1 MTFMLWWE
9 THSSWVISSP
19 LDTSCHQRALQP
31 FSKSVL
37 FYSAKRSILGTL
49 PCDGSSA
56 SSRQLPCFPG
66 IFSSVNSSLSHSSH
80 SFEGT
85 GCGIQPCPFSVIPL
99 DVLKLPSAL
108 LNCGTHFFLWCQED
122 NRWKMSGGVCLLT
135 LVLKLEYASE
145 YPLEGLWQGPIPR
158 VSGSLSMGWG
168 LGVCILNKPPSDASN
183 DGLGLI
189 FGEQLI

>member
-19 LDTSCHQRALQP
+19 LDTSRHQLALQP

-37 FYSAKRSILGTL
+37 LCSAKRTILGTHL
-49 PCDGSSA
+49 CDGSSA

-80 SFEGT
+80 SFEGA

-99 DVLKLPSAL
+99 DVLKLPSAF
-108 LNCGTHFFLWCQED
+108 LNCGTHFFLWCQEN
-122 NRWKMSGGVCLLT
+122 NRWKMSGGVLPSDT
-135 LVLKLEYASE
+135 SSQT
-145 YPLEGLWQGPIPR
+145 W
-158 VSGSLSMGWG
+158 
-168 LGVCILNKPPSDASN
+168 VCIRISSGRLMTGPHSQSFWVIEPGVGPG
-183 DGLGLI
+183 GLHS
-189 FGEQLI
+189 